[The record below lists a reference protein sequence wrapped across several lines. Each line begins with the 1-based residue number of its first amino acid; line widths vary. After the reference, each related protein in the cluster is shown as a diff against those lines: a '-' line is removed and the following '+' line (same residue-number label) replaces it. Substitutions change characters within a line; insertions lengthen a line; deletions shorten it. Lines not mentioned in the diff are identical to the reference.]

1 MKKMIVLTLIIQSVV
16 YWQLSGMLNEV
27 PQANHSEA
35 SVDAIHWKV
44 SFEVDDEVKEVLLQ
58 ARESKVRT

>member
-1 MKKMIVLTLIIQSVV
+1 MKKIMMLILIIQSVM

-35 SVDAIHWKV
+35 SSDAIRWKV
-44 SFEVDDEVKEVLLQ
+44 SFEVNDEVKELLLQ
-58 ARESKVRT
+58 AKESEVRT